1 MAQSQS
7 GKWVSRV
14 GSTGGGRN
22 YRSRRPVNFYGVIA
36 IIVVL
41 GLLSIFW
48 ARHEYKNGASP
59 SLLPPLA
66 GTTSYVALGFDV
78 CGTLQSPL
86 PAQST
91 TTAPLSV
98 LSLNVVQVA
107 PTTRAQAGTNA
118 NVAALAKS
126 YQGLT
131 ITSTKLALPASGSTK
146 AVSYQNGE
154 ACPAGT
160 PDAGK
165 TGSVVIARW
174 SSFAAK
180 SPTLTTDPS
189 SVRLTAN
196 SLVTVGFLPSG
207 TTPKKP
213 PQTTISAMLVAAQ
226 SGSTTPTTAPAT
238 TTTSSATTTTTPATT
253 TTTTTTS
260 G

>member
-22 YRSRRPVNFYGVIA
+22 YRSRRPLNFYGVIA

-48 ARHEYKNGASP
+48 ARHEYKNSASP

-86 PAQST
+86 PAQSHDHR
-91 TTAPLSV
+91 AAQRPV
-98 LSLNVVQVA
+98 AQGVVQVA
-107 PTTRAQAGTNA
+107 PTTKAQAGTNA
-118 NVAALAKS
+118 NVAALAAG
-126 YQGLT
+126 YPGLT
-131 ITSTKLALPASGSTK
+131 ITSTKLALPASGTTK
-146 AVSYQNGE
+146 AISYQNGE

-174 SSFAAK
+174 SSFADEVPDADYR
-180 SPTLTTDPS
+180 PFR
-189 SVRLTAN
+189 VRLTAN

-213 PQTTISAMLVAAQ
+213 PQTTITAMLVAAQ

-238 TTTSSATTTTTPATT
+238 TTTTPATT
-253 TTTTTTS
+253 TTAAATTTT